1 MATIEEFL
9 SVVIPAYNEELR
21 IGPTLGGM
29 CGFLKDHFRNFEI
42 LVVDDGSTDNTK
54 AVVEDLAREFGNI
67 RLIAYPANRGKG
79 HAVGRGVLDSRGDLV
94 LFSDADMSTPVEEVE
109 KLVPFIHEGFDIVIG
124 SRGLKGSDVRVRQP
138 WYREGMGKMFNLM
151 VRLLA
156 VGGIRD
162 TQCGFKL
169 FRGGVARS
177 LFRKT
182 MIKGFAFDVEVL
194 FLAKKSGYKIREVPI
209 RWLNSPSSKVRL
221 IRDPLKMFLELLKI
235 RIYSLLG
242 RYGPAGEKREQN
254 F

>member
-1 MATIEEFL
+1 MVTIEEFL

-29 CGFLKDHFRNFEI
+29 CGFLKNHCRNFEI
-42 LVVDDGSTDNTK
+42 IVVDDGSTDNTK
-54 AVVEDLAREFGNI
+54 SVVEDLAREFGNI
-67 RLIAYPANRGKG
+67 RLITYPENRGKG
-79 HAVGRGVLDSRGDLV
+79 HAVGEGVLNSRGDLV

-109 KLVPFIHEGFDIVIG
+109 KLVPFIHRGFDVVIG
-124 SRGLKGSDVRVRQP
+124 SRGLRESDVRVRQP
-138 WYREGMGKMFNLM
+138 WYREGMGKIFNLM

-169 FRGGVARS
+169 FRGEVARS

-182 MIKGFAFDVEVL
+182 MIEGFAFDVEVL
-194 FLAKKSGYKIREVPI
+194 FVAKKSGYKIREVPV

-221 IRDPLKMFLELLKI
+221 VRDPLRMFSELLKI
-235 RIYSLLG
+235 RMYHLLG
-242 RYGPAGEKREQN
+242 RYGPLGEKR
-254 F
+254 